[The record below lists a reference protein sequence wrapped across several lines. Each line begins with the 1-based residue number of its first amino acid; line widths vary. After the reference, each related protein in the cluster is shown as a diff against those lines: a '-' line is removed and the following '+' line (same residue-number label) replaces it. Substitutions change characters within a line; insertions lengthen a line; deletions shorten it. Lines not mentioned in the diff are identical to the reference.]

1 MNSAIFA
8 SFVDPCQV
16 GRSHELYS
24 AVPPH
29 ASVGSLHLAMAR
41 YTCKGIF
48 PIILVRRLMLFDWTT
63 RFPTKIDNKAACE
76 CGRTVRKS
84 GFVKGCGCRPVTMI
98 AARSWAGVRKPP
110 RREPA
115 GR

>member
-29 ASVGSLHLAMAR
+29 ASMGFLHLAMAR

-76 CGRTVRKS
+76 CGCSAEGRFWQCAPKT
-84 GFVKGCGCRPVTMI
+84 
-98 AARSWAGVRKPP
+98 P
-110 RREPA
+110 RRSCLPRSPDYGA
-115 GR
+115 

>member
-29 ASVGSLHLAMAR
+29 AGAGSLHGVGSLHLAMAR

-76 CGRTVRKS
+76 CAGS
-84 GFVKGCGCRPVTMI
+84 
-98 AARSWAGVRKPP
+98 AEARFWH
-110 RREPA
+110 RRDL
-115 GR
+115 RVCDD

>member
-29 ASVGSLHLAMAR
+29 AGVGSLHLAMAR

-48 PIILVRRLMLFDWTT
+48 PI
-63 RFPTKIDNKAACE
+63 TKDEGADLGDDISASA
-76 CGRTVRKS
+76 
-84 GFVKGCGCRPVTMI
+84 PMI
-98 AARSWAGVRKPP
+98 AAQR
-110 RREPA
+110 
-115 GR
+115 